1 MAKYF
6 STIFLSIGLKPI
18 AVPNPA
24 YTILKCKYS
33 SNPERCHSISNNQNE
48 NDFIEIKHQ
57 RLLKIAIIGVPN
69 AGKSSI
75 INSIVQRN
83 ICPYSCKVHTTRSSV
98 RAVRSVDNTQLVF
111 LDTPG
116 LVDSTEIA
124 KYNLER
130 TFANDSVNSIEEADI
145 IGVIHDV
152 SNRYTR
158 NHLDPK
164 VLRLLHLYPNK
175 DSFLVL
181 NKIDLLKSKS
191 YLLDLAR
198 SLTCYKHNNI
208 HIPEPYTMTPEKRK
222 THETSK
228 IQERMLGKKIMQSI
242 GWENFKD
249 VFMVSAIHNL
259 GSSDIEDYL
268 LQKSKPSPWI
278 FPKDVLTDK
287 EDHKLVL
294 HMIESTLY
302 DFLPNEVPYNLKVEM
317 EYYEVSREGNIHIV
331 VLIHCNTPRIE
342 KLVMGKRGSRIRNI
356 AKKSEQQ
363 LRNLFLTDVFLKMV
377 VTDKL
382 KCSSQYMAD
391 TLSM

>member
-1 MAKYF
+1 MAKYL
-6 STIFLSIGLKPI
+6 STIFLSIGLKPVVI
-18 AVPNPA
+18 PSRVHSL
-24 YTILKCKYS
+24 LKCNYS
-33 SNPERCHSISNNQNE
+33 LNSEQFHINSDNQNE
-48 NDFIEIKHQ
+48 NESIKINRQ

-98 RAVRSVDNTQLVF
+98 RAVRTVDDTQLVF

-116 LVDSTEIA
+116 LVDSTEIT
-124 KYNLER
+124 KYNLEK
-130 TFANDSVNSIEEADI
+130 TFAKDSVNSIEEADI

-158 NHLDPK
+158 NRLDPK

-208 HIPEPYTMTPEKRK
+208 HVPEPYAMTSEKIR
-222 THETSK
+222 THESST
-228 IQERMLGKKIMQSI
+228 IQERKLEKNVKQST
-242 GWENFKD
+242 GWANFKD
-249 VFMVSAIHNL
+249 VFMVSAIHSL

-268 LQKSKPSPWI
+268 LQKGKPSPWM
-278 FPKDVLTDK
+278 FSKDILTDK

-294 HMIESTLY
+294 HMIESILY
-302 DFLPNEVPYNLKVEM
+302 DSLPNEVPYNLKVEM
-317 EYYEVSREGNIHIV
+317 EYYEVSQEGNIHIV

-342 KLVMGKRGSRIRNI
+342 KLVMGKKGNRIRNI
-356 AKKSEQQ
+356 AKKSEQH

-377 VTDKL
+377 VTDKP
-382 KCSSQYMAD
+382 KHSVQHMAD
-391 TLSM
+391 N

>member
-6 STIFLSIGLKPI
+6 STNFLSIGLKPI
-18 AVPNPA
+18 AVPNRV
-24 YTILKCKYS
+24 YTLLKCKYS
-33 SNPERCHSISNNQNE
+33 SNPEQCHSNSDDQNE
-48 NDFIEIKHQ
+48 NDLIEIKRQ

-98 RAVRSVDNTQLVF
+98 RAVRSVDDTQLVF

-198 SLTCYKHNNI
+198 SLTCFKHNKI
-208 HIPEPYTMTPEKRK
+208 HIPEPYTMTPEKRR
-222 THETSK
+222 THESLK
-228 IQERMLGKKIMQSI
+228 IQERMLGKKITQSI

-249 VFMVSAIHNL
+249 VFMVSAIHSL

-268 LQKSKPSPWI
+268 IQKSKPSPWI
-278 FPKDVLTDK
+278 FSKDVLTDK

-356 AKKSEQQ
+356 AMKSEQH

-377 VTDKL
+377 VTDKP
-382 KCSSQYMAD
+382 KYSAQHMAD
-391 TLSM
+391 TSSQ